1 MIYTGTLLRAELYD
15 DHVKPYTNVK
25 AVYEANRGRFT
36 GKLIVTNAH
45 WYRTE
50 PITPVGN
57 YKVGGTVIS
66 QQYDHA
72 LNLVW
77 SGDARPVWSW
87 DMNEDNAIGTI
98 PVLVGGVR
106 QDVSGQSSGV
116 KRSTTRTWWGFD
128 AAGAWVCCSM
138 ISLTKTR

>member
-15 DHVKPYTNVK
+15 DHVAPYTNVK
-25 AVYEANRGRFT
+25 AVYEANKGRFP

-77 SGDARPVWSW
+77 SGDGRRRH
-87 DMNEDNAIGTI
+87 G
-98 PVLVGGVR
+98 LVYR
-106 QDVSGQSSGV
+106 
-116 KRSTTRTWWGFD
+116 
-128 AAGAWVCCSM
+128 
-138 ISLTKTR
+138 